1 MKLISDKII
10 IIKNYN
16 LINHNNIQ
24 KNKSKTKINDEKL
37 KLVIKKLRKYIRIF
51 KYINKNNE
59 NK

>member
-16 LINHNNIQ
+16 LINNNNIQ

>member
-16 LINHNNIQ
+16 LINNNNIQ
-24 KNKSKTKINDEKL
+24 KNKSKTKINDEKS

-51 KYINKNNE
+51 KYNNKNNE